1 MKFFKAQKLI
11 KLPAKPFN
19 GPVLTY
25 FALSVMLLSLFVLLT
40 ACSDR
45 KTPTVVPASNSV
57 NVPPAATRN
66 VPAMAPAL
74 QAATVAAPTATQ
86 PPFASNQPGTAQS
99 GAVAGNPALPETNFA
114 ATPATPERPTLALS
128 PGIIKVG
135 QSVEISGTG
144 YPANTR
150 LNIRLAPADLGAGG
164 LYATVVTDATGAFTT
179 TLTLENPTK
188 TTLLTPGKVEFLVT
202 TPDNRIGAS
211 IPLAL
216 QPSADAS
223 QDETC
228 KTLVLEFFTTLKR
241 DSGSAQIY
249 LSTDLRSRILS
260 GKTGLNNLLGVQNPP
275 LRVDVTK
282 VNGSGDSYQA
292 TMYFSGGE
300 QKSVVL
306 DVATDVSGALK
317 ISAIK
322 SQD

>member
-1 MKFFKAQKLI
+1 
-11 KLPAKPFN
+11 LP
-19 GPVLTY
+19 
-25 FALSVMLLSLFVLLT
+25 
-40 ACSDR
+40 
-45 KTPTVVPASNSV
+45 
-57 NVPPAATRN
+57 
-66 VPAMAPAL
+66 
-74 QAATVAAPTATQ
+74 
-86 PPFASNQPGTAQS
+86 
-99 GAVAGNPALPETNFA
+99 LP
-114 ATPATPERPTLALS
+114 PATPERPTLALS

>member
-1 MKFFKAQKLI
+1 MKFFTVLNLK
-11 KLPAKPFN
+11 KLPVKPFN

-25 FALSVMLLSLFVLLT
+25 FSLSVMLLSLFILLT

-45 KTPTVVPASNSV
+45 KPATVVPNSTTA

-66 VPAMAPAL
+66 VPAMAPAPL
-74 QAATVAAPTATQ
+74 ATTAAASTIQ
-86 PPFASNQPGTAQS
+86 PSFADNRPVTDQS
-99 GAVAGNPALPETNFA
+99 GLVAGNTTAPESDY
-114 ATPATPERPTLALS
+114 ATPAPSERPALSLS
-128 PGIIKVG
+128 PGIIQVG

-150 LNIRLAPADLGAGG
+150 LNIRVASPGLGMDTV
-164 LYATVVTDATGAFTT
+164 YASVVTDATGAFTT

-202 TPDNRIGAS
+202 TPDNQIGAS

-228 KTLVLEFFTTLKR
+228 KNLVLEFFATLKR
-241 DSGSAQIY
+241 DSGSAQVY

-260 GKTGLNNLLGVQNPP
+260 GKTSLNNLLGAQNPP

-282 VNGSGDSYQA
+282 VKGPGDSYQA

-306 DVATDVSGALK
+306 DVSTDVSGALK
-317 ISAIK
+317 ISAIH
-322 SQD
+322 SN